1 MANITI
7 NDASL
12 AQLAAGQVAADDVI
26 PVWDVSAGAMK
37 RATRENLVGANITG
51 QGTIT
56 TNGKTVAAP
65 ADGTL
70 ALLEAA
76 QAYTAKPT
84 FAAGVTGG
92 SQANVNDDAAF
103 YIPTPANAGLM
114 VLMPTNYMAQGAGI
128 IAFRCQNG
136 SAGQA
141 AVVAGGAGNVL
152 DTRTD
157 VALTGTTGT
166 DGKITV
172 SSNANNERIY
182 VENRSGGVRSFAW
195 FFITN

>member
-1 MANITI
+1 MANTTIT
-7 NDASL
+7 
-12 AQLAAGQVAADDVI
+12 QLAPLTAVAADDELAI
-26 PVWDVSAGAMK
+26 WDSSAAQTK
-37 RATRENLVGANITG
+37 KSTREDVVGATITG
-51 QGTIT
+51 KGTIT

-70 ALLEAA
+70 ALLEVA
-76 QAYTAKPT
+76 QEYTAKPT

-92 SQANVNDDAAF
+92 SQPNVNDDAAF

-114 VLMPTNYMAQGAGI
+114 VLMPTNYMAPGAGI

-136 SAGQA
+136 SVGQA